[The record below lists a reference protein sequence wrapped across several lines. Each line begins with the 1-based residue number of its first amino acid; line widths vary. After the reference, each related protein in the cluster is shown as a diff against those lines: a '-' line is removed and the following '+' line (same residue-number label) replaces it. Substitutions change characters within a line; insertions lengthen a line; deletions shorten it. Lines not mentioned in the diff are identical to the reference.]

1 MKLIEYQGKDLFRRV
16 GIPTPRGVFATT
28 PAEVKEFIAKNPG
41 SWVLKSQVLM
51 GGRGKA
57 GGIKFADD
65 AAQGETLAKELIG
78 KHLVSIQNPDGETVK
93 SLLVEEKV
101 AIASE
106 AYVSITIDRD
116 ERKPVIIVTA
126 QGGMDVEEVA
136 EHDPNAIVKYWVDP
150 AIGFSPFMARR
161 LAFAAN
167 LPAGY
172 HKAFPKIV
180 GGLYDLFMDYGA
192 NLVEI
197 NPLVLTKD
205 GAVIASDAKVD
216 LDDNGALQASRRASL
231 EQSDAVGRRPNRGG
245 GDWPRA
251 CSTTRNSPT
260 SRRDAE
266 DVGTIANG
274 AGLGMGTMDAVKNA
288 GGGAANFLD
297 IGGGA
302 QAELVKNSY
311 NLVTSRSARAS
322 AMFINIFGG
331 ITRGDQVAMGI
342 VEALKGDDVRKVPL
356 VIRLTGTNAEEGRK
370 ILADAGFF
378 PVETMDEGAAKA
390 VELARSNSSWR
401 SSSTRI
407 PRSSCRGSPGAKGSS
422 IPAGCWRTARTSSA
436 A

>member
-16 GIPTPRGVFATT
+16 GIPTPKGVFATT
-28 PAEVKEFIAKNPG
+28 AADVKTFIETNPG
-41 SWVLKSQVLM
+41 SWVLKSQVMM

-78 KHLVSIQNPDGETVK
+78 KHLVSIQNPEGETVK

-101 AIASE
+101 NIESE
-106 AYVSITIDRD
+106 AYVSIAIDRD
-116 ERKPVIIVTA
+116 ERKPVFIVSA
-126 QGGMDVEEVA
+126 KGGMDVEEVA
-136 EHDPNAIVKYWVDP
+136 EHDPDAIVKYWVDP
-150 AIGFSPFMARR
+150 AIGFSPFMARQ
-161 LAFAAN
+161 LAFAAK

-172 HKAFPKIV
+172 LKAFPKICA
-180 GGLYDLFMDYGA
+180 GLYDLFMDYGA
-192 NLVEI
+192 NLLEI

-205 GAVIASDAKVD
+205 GQVIASDSKVD
-216 LDDNGALQASRRASL
+216 LDDNALWKHPDVQAWNKA
-231 EQSDAVGRRPNRGG
+231 
-245 GDWPRA
+245 
-251 CSTTRNSPT
+251 TPT
-260 SRRDAE
+260 DE
-266 DVGTIANG
+266 DQEAALAIGLGMFNYKKFPDEPGEPSKRVGTIANG

-288 GGGAANFLD
+288 GGAASNFLD

-302 QAELVKNSY
+302 QADLVKKSY
-311 NLVTSRSARAS
+311 NLVTSDPRVK

-342 VEALKGDDVRKVPL
+342 VDALKGDDVRKVPL

-390 VELARSNSSWR
+390 VAL
-401 SSSTRI
+401 TK
-407 PRSSCRGSPGAKGSS
+407 GAN
-422 IPAGCWRTARTSSA
+422 
-436 A
+436 